1 MTEIKDS
8 FRLVVQEGIAAGKV
22 FELKEDVV
30 TIGRDLVNDIVLT
43 DTEVSRRHARLVR
56 TDDGFTIEDMNST
69 NGCFVNGRRIKRQLL
84 KDGDRLKVGDVPLR
98 YGIRATQ
105 D

>member
-43 DTEVSRRHARLVR
+43 DTEVSRRHAR
-56 TDDGFTIEDMNST
+56 IEPVP
-69 NGCFVNGRRIKRQLL
+69 G
-84 KDGDRLKVGDVPLR
+84 GDRSR
-98 YGIRATQ
+98 HSC
-105 D
+105 

>member
-43 DTEVSRRHARLVR
+43 DTEVSRRHARPAR
-56 TDDGFTIEDMNST
+56 ASGTRSST
-69 NGCFVNGRRIKRQLL
+69 ASSARSR
-84 KDGDRLKVGDVPLR
+84 
-98 YGIRATQ
+98 
-105 D
+105 